1 MRWGERDGRRG
12 NFIGSLVSQSLSSA
26 RKTLFVLSKEKR
38 ASPPDCARPTA
49 CSLFLRLTTRNL
61 RSCAFVGNSITAR
74 DTAFFTRPRGRR
86 KNKTNK
92 KRANDVQT
100 ARCWFSQT
108 RGGKKFLGPDDLFAR
123 KNLYLI
129 IIAKLANCPILAKN
143 CTR

>member
-1 MRWGERDGRRG
+1 MLYCIRRAISSSLLPAGRKNSGVGRETEGEAILAGHPCPSPFHPRG
-12 NFIGSLVSQSLSSA
+12 NRS
-26 RKTLFVLSKEKR
+26 FVLSEEKR

-92 KRANDVQT
+92 KRADDVQT
-100 ARCWFSQT
+100 ARSWFSQT
-108 RGGKKFLGPDDLFAR
+108 RGGRKFLGP
-123 KNLYLI
+123 
-129 IIAKLANCPILAKN
+129 
-143 CTR
+143 